1 MRFALGLATFACLAF
16 SGSAVSL
23 QSMDMDEDMAKL
35 ADTINGMMEEM
46 ESLKARNRNNQM
58 ALNQLYGQQDGD
70 ADKKDEAKKS
80 DPPKAEP
87 KKDEPKT
94 QDPPKV
100 EPKKPDP
107 PKVEPKT
114 EEAKKPDTPK
124 VEPKKDEP
132 KKPEPPKVVPKKP
145 EPPKVVPKKP
155 EPPKTETKKEEEK
168 KEEPKKPADSPKAI
182 TEPPLPPK
190 QPPTTPPKPPAKPL
204 AKPAEKPTDKPT
216 DTKPPMLGT
225 TPPTPKLDI
234 KKETPT
240 TDPSQMIHL
249 AFDPHTGSIRI
260 MGGPVPGGEESTQMD
275 PKK

>member
-35 ADTINGMMEEM
+35 ADTINVMMEEM

-70 ADKKDEAKKS
+70 ADKKDEAKKP

-87 KKDEPKT
+87 KTD
-94 QDPPKV
+94 

-107 PKVEPKT
+107 PKVEPKK
-114 EEAKKPDTPK
+114 EEPKKPDPPK
-124 VEPKKDEP
+124 VEPKKEEP

-145 EPPKVVPKKP
+145 EPPKVLPKKP
-155 EPPKTETKKEEEK
+155 DPPKAETKKEEEK
-168 KEEPKKPADSPKAI
+168 KEEPKKPADQPKAI

-190 QPPTTPPKPPAKPL
+190 QPPTTPPKPAGILGAKPPAKP
-204 AKPAEKPTDKPT
+204 ADKPADKPT

-225 TPPTPKLDI
+225 TPPTPKVNV

-275 PKK
+275 PKKEE

>member
-100 EPKKPDP
+100 EPKK
-107 PKVEPKT
+107 
-114 EEAKKPDTPK
+114 
-124 VEPKKDEP
+124 DEP

-155 EPPKTETKKEEEK
+155 EPPKTETNKEEEK

-204 AKPAEKPTDKPT
+204 AKPADKPADKPT